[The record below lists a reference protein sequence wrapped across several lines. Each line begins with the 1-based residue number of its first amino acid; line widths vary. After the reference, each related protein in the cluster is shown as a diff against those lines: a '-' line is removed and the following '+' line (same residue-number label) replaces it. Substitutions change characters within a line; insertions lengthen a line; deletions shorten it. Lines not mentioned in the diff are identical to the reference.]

1 MIKQEQNKNKKV
13 YFFLTF
19 HGKTD
24 SIAVYYEKNKEINIR
39 IIRFLANDNSC
50 ANNDYF
56 NFNSELMELV
66 EYDSR

>member
-1 MIKQEQNKNKKV
+1 MDGEHCNEKENKK
-13 YFFLTF
+13 
-19 HGKTD
+19 TD
-24 SIAVYYEKNKEINIR
+24 IR
-39 IIRFLANDNSC
+39 IIRLLANDNSC